1 MQRFTL
7 RLIVAVLMA
16 GLLTSRAGAG
26 MIFISG
32 EISHGTGKLVISD
45 DLVFDMTTNSDPFMM
60 TLEWETGL
68 GTARWPN
75 LSSDSDLVATTG
87 GTLEIDANIPWSDE
101 PFVHNVGSTNDR
113 SDTLSSGPLLLG
125 TGTKTRIYFSD
136 TFQRV
141 RALYQGGRDQ
151 MIIRAGEFE
160 LPEIPGFV
168 LPETHA
174 ESVVLSRWG
183 GPGWYPDASET
194 ILLNAVPEPSS
205 LAVFAVLGLYAG
217 VRRRRR

>member
-1 MQRFTL
+1 MQRLTL

-26 MIFISG
+26 MIFVSG
-32 EISHGTGKLVISD
+32 EISNGTGKLVISD
-45 DLVFDMTTNSDPFMM
+45 DMVFDMTTNSDPFMM

-113 SDTLSSGPLLLG
+113 
-125 TGTKTRIYFSD
+125 R
-136 TFQRV
+136 
-141 RALYQGGRDQ
+141 
-151 MIIRAGEFE
+151 
-160 LPEIPGFV
+160 
-168 LPETHA
+168 
-174 ESVVLSRWG
+174 
-183 GPGWYPDASET
+183 
-194 ILLNAVPEPSS
+194 ILLAAVHSCWEPEQR
-205 LAVFAVLGLYAG
+205 LASTLAIPFSESGRCTKVLATK
-217 VRRRRR
+217 